1 MSSKT
6 LNRRYWVIFLGSL
19 GVVGIVAM
27 VAIWVLMV
35 SPQTLTVCPSG
46 CAFSQIQPAL
56 DAARRGSILQIQS
69 GTYQEN
75 LSISK
80 PIQLVGQSATLQGQ
94 ITISKTENVSITTLT
109 INGPVRIEEST
120 KITLEYNTIS
130 ESPTDGIA
138 IIKSDEVVLHEN
150 TIAGNGGDGVR
161 IESSRVEIH
170 HNIIGG
176 NKGYGISA
184 DSASQIFGEANQ
196 SGYRVPED
204 FQTIQGA
211 IDAWA
216 VGMGINGLGDVN
228 ENVSKELLTG
238 DGVIFIAPGVYK
250 EQLTIRDK
258 NIRIRGADRETVII
272 DGTGLGDVDGIT
284 IRGTAKVFL
293 ENLTVRNFRDD
304 GIDAEGKIELTLRNV
319 VLEGNGSTG
328 AEIAH
333 TNVTVWLTK
342 SVIRNNRTYGLWALS
357 AQNIVECRDTVVT
370 DNARDFGGLSD
381 SAAAEIAQTCQ

>member
-1 MSSKT
+1 MSHKT
-6 LNRRYWVIFLGSL
+6 LNRRYWVIFGS
-19 GVVGIVAM
+19 VSIVAIGA
-27 VAIWVLMV
+27 VIAVWVLMV

-46 CAFSQIQPAL
+46 CAFSQIQPAI
-56 DAARRGSILQIQS
+56 DAARAGSTLQIQS

-75 LSISK
+75 LSITK
-80 PIQLVGQSATLQGQ
+80 PIQLIGQSATLQGQ
-94 ITISKTENVSITTLT
+94 IVILKTENVSITTLT
-109 INGPVRIEEST
+109 IHGPVRIEESK

-130 ESPTDGIA
+130 ESSTEGIT
-138 IIKSDEVVLHEN
+138 IIKSDGVVLHEN

-161 IESSRVEIH
+161 IEGSRVEIH
-170 HNIIGG
+170 HNVIGG

-184 DSASQIFGEANQ
+184 DSASQLSGEDNR
-196 SGYRVPED
+196 SGYRVPQD
-204 FQTIQGA
+204 FQTIQEA

-228 ENVSKELLTG
+228 ENVSRELLTG
-238 DGVIFIAPGVYK
+238 DGVIFIAPGIYK
-250 EQLTIRDK
+250 EPLTIRDK
-258 NIRIRGADRETVII
+258 NIRIRGADRESVII

-319 VLEGNGSTG
+319 VLESNGSTG

-333 TNVTVWLTK
+333 TDIKVWLTRTEIK
-342 SVIRNNRTYGLWALS
+342 NNRNYGLWALS
-357 AQNIVECRDTVVT
+357 PQNIVECRETSVAENT
-370 DNARDFGGLSD
+370 TDFGSLNEA
-381 SAAAEIAQTCQ
+381 AAAEIAQKCQ